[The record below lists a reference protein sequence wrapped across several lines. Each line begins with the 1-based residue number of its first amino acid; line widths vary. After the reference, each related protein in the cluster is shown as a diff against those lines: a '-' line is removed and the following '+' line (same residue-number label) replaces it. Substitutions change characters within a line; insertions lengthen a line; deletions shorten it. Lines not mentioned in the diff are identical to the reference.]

1 MTIFHSLLSINVA
14 SDECIINSSLSYQRC
29 QCSLWWNFF
38 SRIVNI
44 SVVNVVSNKTIF
56 QVALVISVVTLRE
69 KCPNAEFFLV
79 RIFLYSIYSVH
90 LRIQSEYR
98 NIPTRKNPV
107 FGHFS
112 RSASEVND
120 KIIFDVVFKIS
131 VIGVVSD
138 YHFWSRSLDNVFL

>member
-1 MTIFHSLLSINVA
+1 M
-14 SDECIINSSLSYQRC
+14 E
-29 QCSLWWNFF
+29 
-38 SRIVNI
+38 
-44 SVVNVVSNKTIF
+44 
-56 QVALVISVVTLRE
+56 
-69 KCPNAEFFLV
+69 
-79 RIFLYSIYSVH
+79 IYSVN

-98 NIPTRKNPV
+98 NIPTIKNPV